1 MIKDFKRY
9 WKYLEM
15 LDYYIL
21 IKKINGIL
29 LRYHKVKNSFV
40 GIFPPPFFFFFFH
53 SDIDNT
59 AAIFFLLNL

>member
-15 LDYYIL
+15 LDYYVL

-29 LRYHKVKNSFV
+29 LKYHKVKNSFV
-40 GIFPPPFFFFFFH
+40 GIFPFFFFF
-53 SDIDNT
+53 SIPILAT
-59 AAIFFLLNL
+59 QFFSY